1 MTFASAFAQLL
12 DFVGTFAFAISGA
25 LVAVRN
31 RLDLFGVLLLSFT
44 AATAGGV
51 LRDVLLGLTP
61 PLAIVDWRYLAISIA
76 AGLLTFFRHAQVER
90 MRNPVQITDAIG
102 LAMFAVIG
110 STRALD
116 AGLGPGGAI
125 MLGMVSG
132 IGGGMAR
139 DMLVAQVPSVL
150 KRELYAVAAL
160 VGAAMIVAGDMLDL
174 PREPIAVASMVL
186 CFTLRW
192 LAIRHGWRLPVSG
205 G

>member
-12 DFVGTFAFAISGA
+12 DLVGTFAFAISGA

-160 VGAAMIVAGDMLDL
+160 VGAAVIVAGDMLDL